1 MTKYFI
7 SKIQGYDIVGFDID
21 GTIYDEF
28 DFIKQA
34 YVGVAKVISDYAKA
48 DEKEVYI
55 ELCNQWKQFGSSKT
69 TLFQD
74 VFGVF
79 STEKAEPDLIK
90 LCVEAFRNQPIELEL
105 SNTAKVIFDYLME
118 NNIERYIVTDG
129 NSDLQR
135 KKISALGLS
144 KWFNESKIAISG
156 DYGKEF
162 QKPSPFMAQQIL
174 SINANAKKLYFG
186 DRDVDMNFAKN
197 INSDFIRVNNWS
209 ICV

>member
-34 YVGVAKVISDYAKA
+34 YVGVAKVISNYAKV
-48 DEKEVYI
+48 DEKKVYT

-79 STEKAEPDLIK
+79 SNEKAEPDLIK
-90 LCVEAFRNQPIELEL
+90 LCVEAFRSQPIELEL
-105 SNTAKVIFDYLME
+105 SNTAKVIFDYLTE

-135 KKISALGLS
+135 KKINALGLN
-144 KWFNESKIAISG
+144 KWFNESEIAISG
-156 DYGKEF
+156 DYGEEY
-162 QKPSPFMAQQIL
+162 QKPSPFMAQKIL
-174 SINANAKKLYFG
+174 SIDANAKNLYFG